1 MSRVS
6 DYPITVENVLN
17 FSVCTMPPGR
27 IYCVDDSTR
36 ITVDIRDT
44 LKWVVFSHP
53 EHLII
58 FEDACSVGEM
68 YTLRTS

>member
-1 MSRVS
+1 
-6 DYPITVENVLN
+6 
-17 FSVCTMPPGR
+17 MPPGR
-27 IYCVDDSTR
+27 IYCVDDSRR